1 MVKMDLSTSEA
12 QASSTSTMALDRTT
26 AYDDLIAS
34 MTKLSG
40 AGELKGK
47 AYESAKQYATSVMVP
62 IFQGGIL
69 LSEGVDKSVG
79 NLPKEYSSQV
89 EPESLDSDVLEQQ
102 IQHYQSLYDAAKS
115 LYDSLMAE
123 EELDLAAISQAET
136 AMSEN
141 QKKIDELKEKLRKL
155 LAFDGKSPSLF
166 DSIDGL
172 KSAVEQGLAQASRD
186 FSQFQGSFTIPP
198 ASQMQWSQTIGK
210 AWQQRQQELNSQVC
224 TVDFDKKVHEL
235 ADQTGLTVD
244 EVINYVLFGKEPAKL
259 SKQAHKI
266 ISTALKY
273 HRGVKFFDGRPIT
286 IDEKGRVKLGSQFLY
301 KKDSGHMYRLTKDF
315 KSATEIDMS
324 KTSFARTADGALDF
338 KEASKMAGKQFK
350 ESINPLNDFKGWKDA
365 SKLSKVG
372 KGLGIVGTG
381 FTILGNAASNFD
393 ESKGGISNASN
404 WGNFAVDT
412 GVDLGTSA
420 GAAAIGAGVGSFFAP
435 PLGTVVGAGVGL
447 GVSWVIN
454 KDWTSDEKSS
464 VTDVMKDGIKS
475 GFSGLK
481 GLFA

>member
-1 MVKMDLSTSEA
+1 
-12 QASSTSTMALDRTT
+12 
-26 AYDDLIAS
+26 
-34 MTKLSG
+34 
-40 AGELKGK
+40 
-47 AYESAKQYATSVMVP
+47 
-62 IFQGGIL
+62 
-69 LSEGVDKSVG
+69 
-79 NLPKEYSSQV
+79 
-89 EPESLDSDVLEQQ
+89 
-102 IQHYQSLYDAAKS
+102 
-115 LYDSLMAE
+115 
-123 EELDLAAISQAET
+123 
-136 AMSEN
+136 
-141 QKKIDELKEKLRKL
+141 
-155 LAFDGKSPSLF
+155 
-166 DSIDGL
+166 
-172 KSAVEQGLAQASRD
+172 
-186 FSQFQGSFTIPP
+186 
-198 ASQMQWSQTIGK
+198 
-210 AWQQRQQELNSQVC
+210 
-224 TVDFDKKVHEL
+224 
-235 ADQTGLTVD
+235 
-244 EVINYVLFGKEPAKL
+244 
-259 SKQAHKI
+259 
-266 ISTALKY
+266 
-273 HRGVKFFDGRPIT
+273 
-286 IDEKGRVKLGSQFLY
+286 
-301 KKDSGHMYRLTKDF
+301 MYRLTKDF

>member
-69 LSEGVDKSVG
+69 LSEAVDKSVG

-186 FSQFQGSFTIPP
+186 FSNFKEVLQSL
-198 ASQMQWSQTIGK
+198 
-210 AWQQRQQELNSQVC
+210 QQVRCS
-224 TVDFDKKVHEL
+224 
-235 ADQTGLTVD
+235 G
-244 EVINYVLFGKEPAKL
+244 AKQL
-259 SKQAHKI
+259 
-266 ISTALKY
+266 
-273 HRGVKFFDGRPIT
+273 
-286 IDEKGRVKLGSQFLY
+286 EKLGNN
-301 KKDSGHMYRLTKDF
+301 G
-315 KSATEIDMS
+315 S
-324 KTSFARTADGALDF
+324 KN
-338 KEASKMAGKQFK
+338 
-350 ESINPLNDFKGWKDA
+350 SILKFVPL
-365 SKLSKVG
+365 
-372 KGLGIVGTG
+372 
-381 FTILGNAASNFD
+381 ILIRKFMN
-393 ESKGGISNASN
+393 
-404 WGNFAVDT
+404 
-412 GVDLGTSA
+412 
-420 GAAAIGAGVGSFFAP
+420 
-435 PLGTVVGAGVGL
+435 
-447 GVSWVIN
+447 
-454 KDWTSDEKSS
+454 
-464 VTDVMKDGIKS
+464 
-475 GFSGLK
+475 
-481 GLFA
+481 